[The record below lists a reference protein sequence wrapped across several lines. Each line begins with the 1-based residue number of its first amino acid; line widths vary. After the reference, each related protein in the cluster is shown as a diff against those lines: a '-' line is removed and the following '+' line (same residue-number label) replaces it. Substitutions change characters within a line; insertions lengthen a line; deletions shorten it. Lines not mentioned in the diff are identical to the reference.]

1 MDCPDAA
8 LLPLLVL
15 FLLQSQVKK
24 VGPSKGPRDSYQDHR
39 DRDGGRGDYRDRDR
53 GSGRDFP
60 RDPRRDDFRDHRDR
74 YDSHRNDRGG
84 GGGSGPQQQRFSRN
98 PAIHLLPPEQ
108 RELAEGL
115 CKKLAPHLR
124 AEHFDEGVIDTLKRM
139 STSEGVAVL
148 RELEANSLGD
158 VRNMPSYIMGI
169 CKRVRSVRRDDSVR

>member
-1 MDCPDAA
+1 MS
-8 LLPLLVL
+8 
-15 FLLQSQVKK
+15 LQSQVKK
-24 VGPSKGPRDSYQDHR
+24 VGPSKTRDPYPDHR
-39 DRDGGRGDYRDRDR
+39 DRDGHRGDFRDRDR
-53 GSGRDFP
+53 GAGRDFP
-60 RDPRRDDFRDHRDR
+60 REPRRDDFRDNRDR

-84 GGGSGPQQQRFSRN
+84 GGGGGGAPGGPGQQQQRFSRN

-124 AEHFDEGVIDTLKRM
+124 TDHFDEGVIDTLKRM

-169 CKRVRSVRRDDSVR
+169 CKRVRNARR